1 MSGALADALHRVAE
15 VTRKEFR
22 QMLRDP
28 RSRRLVFGA
37 PVLQLLLFGYAANT
51 DVRHA
56 PVFLVD
62 GDRTAESRALAAA
75 LTATGH
81 FRIAGAAQ
89 RPAELAAALDRGA
102 VVMGLEIPAGY
113 ARDLRRGDAAVQ
125 LIRDGTNANTATIAQ
140 GYALR
145 ILQRHGVEALGATGA
160 AAPAEALDFRPRIWY
175 NPELR
180 SRNYNV
186 PAVIGLLL
194 LLMCLLLTAMAVV
207 REREA
212 GTLEQ
217 LMVSPLRPVEL
228 ILGKTLPV
236 LVVALLDLGLVTAV
250 ALLWFGIPFRGDPA
264 TLVAAAL
271 VYSAAGLAFG
281 LLISTISR
289 TQQEAFMAMF
299 LFLLPAMILSGFFF
313 PISTMPEVVQWVTLL
328 NPVRHFLEMI
338 RAIFLKGA
346 TCAVLWPQF
355 VALTVM
361 AAGAVAA
368 AAWRFRRTLD

>member
-1 MSGALADALHRVAE
+1 VTGGAADALHRIAE
-15 VTRKEFR
+15 MARKETR

-28 RSRRLVFGA
+28 RSRRLIFGA

-51 DVRHA
+51 DVQHA

-62 GDRTAESRALAAA
+62 GDRTAESRALVAA

-81 FRIAGAAQ
+81 FRIAGSAE
-89 RPAELAAALDRGA
+89 RSAELGAALDRGA
-102 VVMGLEIPAGY
+102 ALLGLEIPPGY
-113 ARDLRRGDAAVQ
+113 ARDLRRGEAVVQ
-125 LIRDGTNANTATIAQ
+125 LVLDGTNANSATIAQ

-145 ILQRHGVEALGATGA
+145 ILQRHWVDARGAA
-160 AAPAEALDFRPRIWY
+160 AAPAALDFRARAWY

-207 REREA
+207 REREV

-217 LMVSPLRPVEL
+217 LMVSPLRPLEL

-236 LVVALLDLGLVTAV
+236 LVVALLDLVLVTAV

-313 PISTMPEVVQWVTLL
+313 PVATMPEPVQWLTLL

-346 TCAVLWPQF
+346 TLATLWPQF
-355 VALTVM
+355 AALTAM
-361 AAGAVAA
+361 TAGAVAA
-368 AAWRFRRTLD
+368 AAWRFRRTLT